1 MSGRDL
7 GIVALV
13 VVGVLIL
20 LPLLGGMSMMMGP
33 GMMGSGMMGSG
44 MMAPG
49 MGPGGGGR
57 WGGGWGM
64 PFFGGIFWLSII
76 VGIVLVVS
84 SYARRNGAS
93 APAGTVEPPLD
104 ILKRRL
110 AKGEIAREEYDA
122 LKKELS

>member
-20 LPLLGGMSMMMGP
+20 LPLLGGMSMMGGW
-33 GMMGSGMMGSG
+33 GMMGPG

-64 PFFGGIFWLSII
+64 PFFGGIFWLLII

-93 APAGTVEPPLD
+93 APAGAGEPPLD

>member
-20 LPLLGGMSMMMGP
+20 LPLLGGMSMMG
-33 GMMGSGMMGSG
+33 GWGMMGSG

-57 WGGGWGM
+57 WEGGWGM
-64 PFFGGIFWLSII
+64 PFFGGILWLLII

-93 APAGTVEPPLD
+93 ATAGVGEPPLD

>member
-20 LPLLGGMSMMMGP
+20 LPLLGGMSMMGGW
-33 GMMGSGMMGSG
+33 GMMGPG

-64 PFFGGIFWLSII
+64 PFLGGTFWLLII

-84 SYARRNGAS
+84 SYARRNEAS
-93 APAGTVEPPLD
+93 APAGAGEPPLD